1 MEISIKPIVTEKAT
15 ALTEKGGR
23 YTFRVSPEA
32 NREQIA
38 QMITKLYGVKVVSVN
53 TMVCRGKDKSRY
65 TKSGLLKGK
74 TSKYKKAV
82 VTLAEGETI
91 DYYSNIK

>member
-74 TSKYKKAV
+74 TSKYKKEV

-91 DYYSNIK
+91 DYYSNI

>member
-38 QMITKLYGVKVVSVN
+38 QLITKLYGVKVVSVN

-91 DYYSNIK
+91 DYYSNI

>member
-38 QMITKLYGVKVVSVN
+38 QMITKLDGVKVVSVN

-91 DYYSNIK
+91 DYYSNI

>member
-38 QMITKLYGVKVVSVN
+38 QMITKLYGVKVLSVN

-91 DYYSNIK
+91 DYYSNI

>member
-82 VTLAEGETI
+82 LTLAEGETI
-91 DYYSNIK
+91 DYYSNI

>member
-82 VTLAEGETI
+82 VTLAEGDTI
-91 DYYSNIK
+91 DYYSNI

>member
-53 TMVCRGKDKSRY
+53 TMVGRGKDKSRY

-91 DYYSNIK
+91 DYYSNI